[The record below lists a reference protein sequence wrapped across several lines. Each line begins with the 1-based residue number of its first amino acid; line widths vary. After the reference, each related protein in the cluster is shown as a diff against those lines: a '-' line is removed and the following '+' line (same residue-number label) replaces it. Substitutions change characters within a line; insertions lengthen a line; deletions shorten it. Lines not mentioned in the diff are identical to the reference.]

1 LKKVKDLMTRKI
13 VSVNERANVYE
24 ISKIME
30 EKGIGSVIV
39 IHDEKPVGIVT
50 ERDIITRCLAKELN
64 PKKAVS
70 KEGMSSP
77 LISVDANSFVS
88 DAAKLMISKMVRRL
102 AVMEGGNL
110 KGVITTSDMVRG
122 VVSKGKTT
130 EESLIY
136 MAQDYEVF

>member
-1 LKKVKDLMTRKI
+1 MKKVKDLMTRKI